1 MSVADNLNL
10 IFEKMPEAFI
20 PEAAAGVKAT
30 ILVSLSGEAGGNW
43 LLRIADGLLAVEAGE
58 MDEPNLTLTMQADD
72 YVAMTKGEINPM
84 SLFMGGKIKVS
95 GDMGL
100 ALKFQNMFD
109 RNRVQ

>member
-1 MSVADNLNL
+1 MSLADDLSL
-10 IFEKMPEAFI
+10 IFQKMPQAFV

-30 ILVSLSGEAGGNW
+30 IQLNLTGEEGGNW
-43 LLRIADGLLAVEAGE
+43 LLRLADSQLAVEAE
-58 MDEPNLTLTMQADD
+58 RAESPDLTLTLAAADF
-72 YVAMTKGEINPM
+72 VALLKGEINPM
-84 SLFMGGKIKVS
+84 SLFMGGRIKIS